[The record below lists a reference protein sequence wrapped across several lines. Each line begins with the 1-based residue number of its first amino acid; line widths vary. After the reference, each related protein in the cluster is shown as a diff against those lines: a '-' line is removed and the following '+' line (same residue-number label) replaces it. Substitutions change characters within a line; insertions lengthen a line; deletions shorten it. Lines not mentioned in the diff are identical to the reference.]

1 MCRWVRVEEK
11 IIILTK
17 CKNKVLNFMNKTLSK
32 MLMVL
37 PLMVAATSCSEGDVT
52 MIGTGDAIADGPRY
66 IDVDVQTQRNTR
78 GGAVEATV
86 NELKKTGE
94 RFSIVSQYTGS
105 KTWAETVKG
114 GVFDINS
121 SQNPFYQSQYVT
133 WNDSKWTYKYIKE
146 WPETGNTT
154 FFSYYGSPYYYSFSD
169 KSPEFTVY
177 QNSDATQMV
186 DALFALSPD
195 LNRGVNNGKVKIN
208 FKHILTRLDFKISLD
223 KPVDKDVWGE
233 TKVFVNDL
241 SIDKASTKLVDKARF
256 VVGQTA
262 VLGEAPAASEKPEFC
277 YWKPMDNATRFT
289 SDYSLYS
296 LLDTEYSYYK
306 QYNTTAVQPFRKER
320 GEGPDDPNFIGPAS
334 LFKTGNYLFL
344 LPPSNDG
351 ITGEQDIIVKI
362 GYTIVQFGEAV
373 YGLTKY
379 KQLKVALPKGSLKPG
394 KAYLFNLIINPT
406 EDLIKVVPTV
416 QDWDTLGEMNVA
428 MATAATADNGDI
440 KDAWNQLVK
449 QCTDKDQKFSYY
461 VLKVDAPFPAGG
473 IDISTAQV
481 FPKPSALVKLVF
493 NDGTVLS
500 DVKDRIQLPT
510 GYYIDD
516 TVKSEN
522 IIRFKIR

>member
-1 MCRWVRVEEK
+1 
-11 IIILTK
+11 
-17 CKNKVLNFMNKTLSK
+17 
-32 MLMVL
+32 
-37 PLMVAATSCSEGDVT
+37 
-52 MIGTGDAIADGPRY
+52 
-66 IDVDVQTQRNTR
+66 
-78 GGAVEATV
+78 
-86 NELKKTGE
+86 
-94 RFSIVSQYTGS
+94 
-105 KTWAETVKG
+105 
-114 GVFDINS
+114 
-121 SQNPFYQSQYVT
+121 
-133 WNDSKWTYKYIKE
+133 
-146 WPETGNTT
+146 
-154 FFSYYGSPYYYSFSD
+154 
-169 KSPEFTVY
+169 
-177 QNSDATQMV
+177 MV

-223 KPVDKDVWGE
+223 KLVDKDVWGE

-262 VLGEAPAASEKPEFC
+262 VLGQAPAASEKPEFC

-320 GEGPDDPNFIGPAS
+320 GEGPDDSNFIGPAS